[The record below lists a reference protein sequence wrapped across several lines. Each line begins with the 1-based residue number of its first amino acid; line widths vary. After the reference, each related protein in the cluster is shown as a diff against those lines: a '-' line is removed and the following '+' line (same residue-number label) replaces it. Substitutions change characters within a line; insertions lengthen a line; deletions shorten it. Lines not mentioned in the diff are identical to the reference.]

1 VLVKPLC
8 VGLSAPM
15 SRLAPSLPR
24 LERLSKDLA
33 EAVLSASVSKYKAHA
48 LRHLANAMVYLGQ
61 R

>member
-1 VLVKPLC
+1 
-8 VGLSAPM
+8 M